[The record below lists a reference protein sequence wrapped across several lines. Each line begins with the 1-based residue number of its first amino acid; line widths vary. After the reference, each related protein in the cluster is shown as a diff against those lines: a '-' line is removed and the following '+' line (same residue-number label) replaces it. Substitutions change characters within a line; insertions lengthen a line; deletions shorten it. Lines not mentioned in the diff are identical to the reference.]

1 MRSTAIF
8 FGLLSI
14 AAASVSQIAPAMPGP
29 SASTTVQIRDLDL
42 GTDKGRAELQRRLA
56 NAAAEVCGDV
66 SAIDR
71 AGRAAVAECR
81 SSVVERATSDL
92 ALRQTAGRLAAR

>member
-14 AAASVSQIAPAMPGP
+14 AAASASQVAPAMPGP
-29 SASTTVQIRDLDL
+29 SASITVEVRDLNL
-42 GTDKGRAELQRRLA
+42 STDKGRADLQRRLS

-71 AGRAAVAECR
+71 AGRAAVAECK

-92 ALRQTAGRLAAR
+92 ALRQTTARLAAR